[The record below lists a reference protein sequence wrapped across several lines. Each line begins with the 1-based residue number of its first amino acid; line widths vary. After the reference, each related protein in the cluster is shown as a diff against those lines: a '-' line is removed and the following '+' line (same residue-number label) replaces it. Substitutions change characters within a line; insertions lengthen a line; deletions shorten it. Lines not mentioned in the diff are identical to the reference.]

1 MPGVSLSRTDDSIT
15 LILKTREGNGSITF
29 FPLFSSLMLAY
40 ISVSSPVWPAPCL
53 YPSDLHGRETEKSGK
68 ENISDSISGRKG
80 PLLLNYC
87 VSGRCEI
94 PLNTGSYVY
103 VKGGDLSLTERSPG
117 ATMSIPAET
126 IRGLNFSSIQT
137 HRNFPAVH
145 GSKKNS
151 ALIFAALSVFT
162 VLTATLIFL
171 ELRRK
176 QRQFCINCGS
186 CAARRSHMPSIR

>member
-80 PLLLNYC
+80 P
-87 VSGRCEI
+87 SF
-94 PLNTGSYVY
+94 
-103 VKGGDLSLTERSPG
+103 LTTASQADAKFPSTPE
-117 ATMSIPAET
+117 AMS
-126 IRGLNFSSIQT
+126 
-137 HRNFPAVH
+137 
-145 GSKKNS
+145 
-151 ALIFAALSVFT
+151 
-162 VLTATLIFL
+162 
-171 ELRRK
+171 
-176 QRQFCINCGS
+176 
-186 CAARRSHMPSIR
+186 M